1 MWALGADSKKL
12 TVKKAFM
19 KKGNMNIG
27 YLILKRIMIKFFN
40 IATIFKS
47 LIERHTKAYTYE
59 IIAFPKSALK

>member
-47 LIERHTKAYTYE
+47 L
-59 IIAFPKSALK
+59 